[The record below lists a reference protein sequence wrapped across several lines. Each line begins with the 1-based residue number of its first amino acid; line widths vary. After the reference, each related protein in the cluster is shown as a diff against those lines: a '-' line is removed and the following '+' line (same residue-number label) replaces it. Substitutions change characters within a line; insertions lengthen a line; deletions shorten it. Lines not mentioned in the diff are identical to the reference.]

1 MATKPP
7 YRQRA
12 VLNFGHFDF
21 EIISDLGTCPE
32 HSRRIRISD
41 FSLPDNSLPSM
52 ML

>member
-7 YRQRA
+7 YRRRA
-12 VLNFGHFDF
+12 VLNLGHLDFD
-21 EIISDLGTCPE
+21 IVSDFDTCPE
-32 HSRRIRISD
+32 QGRRIRISD